1 MRWMVCDSSGKRVDM
16 EVKVEAPTHAPT
28 PTRPPSHPPHL
39 IYAPTRLQ
47 HTMQDPSQGVAAP
60 LQNHLHLIS
69 AHQFPLVGN
78 LALNVAFKYLL
89 DAPMIV
95 KTHAPMSWTYVNAPN
110 DGTIWLEWLPQYR
123 HGRLPSDG
131 YVWGDAESVFRQEYG
146 GYTIEGMVHQLGYR
160 PGLDPVASHART
172 RYHFVA
178 KAPNVNAAAPDPS
191 LWIVHY
197 HQAEHR
203 NVLPVGQ
210 VPVDHQT
217 RLWMHERQA
226 LQSQGRLEKR
236 DFMLHDRDHWPHING
251 PTGGHMGHTMMAPG
265 FYGSNPMPG
274 QNRYGQGAPPAAKR
288 QRTQGSSVGG
298 PGANEGMPDTS
309 IEDEENTAL
318 GDYFDHLTPR
328 EISTA
333 RYMQHHRWM
342 EEVFSSPYA
351 SGQIVPAD
359 LGLGLMGEMKS
370 LTDGLLEPPSMD
382 VESAVEKQSEEP
394 KPFTTVKKEQVEEFN
409 KRVQKHLDDGQAE
422 IERMKS
428 EHAAKM
434 QEWRKTKTLLQAEK
448 RLRSAKWDSEDN
460 FAYGLEEPEGK
471 EQAAGKRE
479 TVEDVLK
486 DVEGLLG
493 VKFAGYADATLIEKG
508 GWEEREPSPTPPQPS
523 RTPEVQ
529 TNAPTD
535 DVPESKGE
543 QLEPK
548 IPADVPQPNAPQP
561 PASQQQPQAPPS
573 SSMPSS
579 LPAQGSIPQQQEQTN
594 PSTGNSDLQL
604 PEGMDLDTGDLQF
617 PSAGITPIQTET
629 PTQNQT
635 PGDTTTFSAPQTTA
649 PPSEAAAS
657 SIQNQPAQPPA
668 QQATAAIASAGS
680 NAPSTNPQGTPA
692 GGMGDLQD
700 TSMFND
706 SFGELAGDFGQGSG
720 DGMLDF
726 GDESAFGEALHG
738 MDTPG
743 DGDMFGAGGA
753 EGAGS

>member
-1 MRWMVCDSSGKRVDM
+1 
-16 EVKVEAPTHAPT
+16 
-28 PTRPPSHPPHL
+28 
-39 IYAPTRLQ
+39 
-47 HTMQDPSQGVAAP
+47 
-60 LQNHLHLIS
+60 
-69 AHQFPLVGN
+69 
-78 LALNVAFKYLL
+78 
-89 DAPMIV
+89 MIV

-131 YVWGDAESVFRQEYG
+131 YVWGDAETVFRQDFN

-178 KAPNVNAAAPDPS
+178 KAPNVNAAPPDPS

-203 NVLPVGQ
+203 NILPAAQ
-210 VPVDHQT
+210 VPFDPQT
-217 RLWMHERQA
+217 RMLLHERQA

-265 FYGSNPMPG
+265 FYGSNPMSG
-274 QNRYGQGAPPAAKR
+274 AQGRYNPAAPPAAKR
-288 QRTQGSSVGG
+288 QRTQGSVVV
-298 PGANEGMPDTS
+298 PGANEGMPDTT

-328 EISTA
+328 DISTA

-370 LTDGLLEPPSMD
+370 LTDGLLDPPTMD
-382 VESAVEKQSEEP
+382 FDCALEKQSGSEEEP
-394 KPFTTVKKEQVEEFN
+394 KPFTAVKKEQVDEFN

-422 IERMKS
+422 IERMKT

-448 RLRSAKWDSEDN
+448 RLRSAKWNSDDTV
-460 FAYGLEEPEGK
+460 AYSLEEPEGDDD
-471 EQAAGKRE
+471 AASKRE
-479 TVEDVLK
+479 DVEAVLK

-493 VKFAGYADATLIEKG
+493 VKFAGYADAMLIDKG
-508 GWEEREPSPTPPQPS
+508 GWQEREPSPAPQS
-523 RTPEVQ
+523 ARTPEEQ
-529 TNAPTD
+529 TGAPTS
-535 DVPESKGE
+535 DVPQNKAE

-548 IPADVPQPNAPQP
+548 IPADVPQPNAS
-561 PASQQQPQAPPS
+561 PAAPTQQQSQAPAQS
-573 SSMPSS
+573 DMQSG
-579 LPAQGSIPQQQEQTN
+579 LPAQGSVPQQPEQN
-594 PSTGNSDLQL
+594 VPSTSNSDLQL
-604 PEGMDLDTGDLQF
+604 PEGMDLDTADLQF
-617 PSAGITPIQTET
+617 PSAGVTPIQSGT
-629 PTQNQT
+629 PTQTQT
-635 PGDTTTFSAPQTTA
+635 PGDNSTFSAPQTNTA
-649 PPSEAAAS
+649 PSEAAAAS
-657 SIQNQPAQPPA
+657 VQQQPAQPPA
-668 QQATAAIASAGS
+668 QQETTSVANAGGQPSS

-706 SFGELAGDFGQGSG
+706 SFGELAGEFGQGNG
-720 DGMLDF
+720 DGMIDF
-726 GDESAFGEALHG
+726 GDDSAFGEALHG

-743 DGDMFGAGGA
+743 GGDMFGAGGT
-753 EGAGS
+753 EGTGS

>member
-1 MRWMVCDSSGKRVDM
+1 
-16 EVKVEAPTHAPT
+16 
-28 PTRPPSHPPHL
+28 
-39 IYAPTRLQ
+39 
-47 HTMQDPSQGVAAP
+47 
-60 LQNHLHLIS
+60 
-69 AHQFPLVGN
+69 
-78 LALNVAFKYLL
+78 
-89 DAPMIV
+89 
-95 KTHAPMSWTYVNAPN
+95 MSWTYVNAPN

-131 YVWGDAESVFRQEYG
+131 YVWGDAESVFRQDYG

-160 PGLDPVASHART
+160 PGLDAVASHART

-203 NVLPVGQ
+203 NILPVAQ
-210 VPVDHQT
+210 VPYDGQT

-265 FYGSNPMPG
+265 FYGSNPMPT
-274 QNRYGQGAPPAAKR
+274 GQGRYNQAAPPAAKR
-288 QRTQGSSVGG
+288 QRTQGSVGV
-298 PGANEGMPDTS
+298 PGAAEGMPDTS

-328 EISTA
+328 DISIA

-382 VESAVEKQSEEP
+382 VESTMEKQADGAAEP
-394 KPFTTVKKEQVEEFN
+394 KPFTAVKKEQVEEFN

-422 IERMKS
+422 IERMKT

-448 RLRSAKWDSEDN
+448 RLRSAKWDANDTV
-460 FAYGLEEPEGK
+460 AYSLEEPEGTD
-471 EQAAGKRE
+471 QSAGKRE

-508 GWEEREPSPTPPQPS
+508 GWEEREPEPEPVTQPS
-523 RTPEVQ
+523 RTPEEQ
-529 TNAPTD
+529 ISATSN
-535 DVPESKGE
+535 DVPQNKAE

-548 IPADVPQPNAPQP
+548 IPADVPQPNASPAA
-561 PASQQQPQAPPS
+561 ASQQQPQAPAQSTMQPG
-573 SSMPSS
+573 
-579 LPAQGSIPQQQEQTN
+579 LPTQGSIPQQPEQN
-594 PSTGNSDLQL
+594 IPSTSNSDLQL
-604 PEGMDLDTGDLQF
+604 PEGMDIDTTDLQF
-617 PSAGITPIQTET
+617 PSAGITPVQTDT
-629 PTQNQT
+629 PNPTQT
-635 PGDTTTFSAPQTTA
+635 PGDGTALSAPQSNAT
-649 PPSEAAAS
+649 PSEAAAAS
-657 SIQNQPAQPPA
+657 VQQQPAQPPA
-668 QQATAAIASAGS
+668 QQATASIANAGGQPGS
-680 NAPSTNPQGTPA
+680 NAASTNAQGTPA
-692 GGMGDLQD
+692 GGLGDLQD

-706 SFGELAGDFGQGSG
+706 SFGELSGDFGQGNA
-720 DGMLDF
+720 DGMIDF

-743 DGDMFGAGGA
+743 DGDMFGAGGT